1 MVEYRSVTSEYGVT
15 VHFAVPS
22 PALLPYCTAYYLAE
36 IGQACGESV
45 EDYLHPEWGNV
56 RIGDGEPIEGAIGP
70 YPLQRIA
77 RAVATGP
84 TSIAPHFRI
93 RPGRFWGIGL
103 MPLGWARFVRTPAIA
118 MADRFTDAF
127 ADPAF
132 AAFHPLAD
140 TLFAG
145 GPDRQ
150 AESERIDAHMRGLL
164 EIPFEDDPRITA
176 VNQALVDPQVTTVA
190 ELAERSGLSL
200 RALERIAPRAFGF
213 APKLLMRRQRFL
225 RTLAQYMMDPS
236 LKWMDALD
244 SHYYDQA
251 HFIRDFKRFM
261 GMTPGA
267 YAKLPHPILAA
278 ATHARMAAAGE
289 ALQVL
294 NPPQPQKAPAR

>member
-1 MVEYRSVTSEYGVT
+1 MVQYRSVTSDYGVT

-22 PALLPYCTAYYLAE
+22 PQLQPYLTAYYLAE
-36 IGQACGESV
+36 VGASTGPSV

-56 RIGDGEPIEGAIGP
+56 RISDVHLIEGAIGSE
-70 YPLQRIA
+70 PLRPIG

-84 TSIAPHFRI
+84 TSIAPHFRV

-103 MPLGWARFVRTPAIA
+103 MPLGWARFVRCPASA
-118 MADRFTDAF
+118 MADRYVDAF

-132 AAFHPLAD
+132 ADFHPLAD
-140 TLFAG
+140 TLFSG
-145 GPDRQ
+145 TPDR
-150 AESERIDAHMRGLL
+150 AGESERIDAHMLALLDRGGA
-164 EIPFEDDPRITA
+164 DDPRIVA
-176 VNQALVDPQVTTVA
+176 VNAALVDPEVTTVA
-190 ELAERSGLSL
+190 DLAERSGLAL
-200 RALERIAPRAFGF
+200 RALERIAHKAFGF

-236 LKWMDALD
+236 LKWMDTLD
-244 SHYYDQA
+244 SHYFDQA
-251 HFIRDFKRFM
+251 HFIRDFRRFM

-278 ATHARMAAAGE
+278 ATHARMAAAGQ

-294 NPPQPQKAPAR
+294 NPPRAKP